1 MTTNMQTIKI
11 QCPAKINLNLKV
23 TGKLEGGYH
32 SIESVMQTINLF
44 DNLTI
49 SVEDFDKTEII
60 LSGNSSEIPYDE
72 SNLAYKA
79 AKLYLDNYKIGN
91 KKINIYIEKN
101 IPIAAGLAGGSTDAA
116 GVLYGLGRIFSD
128 KPPLPIPPPRGG
140 RGKEPSLEFVNSKKF
155 MSSSNTG
162 ESFIDFLCSQLG
174 SDLNVC
180 LHGGR
185 ILAQGRGEITTPLEF
200 EEFNVSLIKPINLG
214 ISAKE
219 AYTKFSRK
227 NNVPPAALCA
237 TSPLQ
242 GAESRMSFVND
253 LEWAIIDDYSQL
265 QYIKQKYPKSI
276 MTGSG
281 STYFMIDGEFEH
293 EDGYWV
299 KNGLKS
305 IDYGV
310 KEA

>member
-1 MTTNMQTIKI
+1 MQTIKI

-32 SIESVMQTINLF
+32 SIESIMQTIDLF
-44 DNLTI
+44 DYITI
-49 SVEDFDKTEII
+49 NVENSDKTEII

-72 SNLAYKA
+72 HNLAYKA
-79 AKLYLDNYKIGN
+79 AKLYIDNFKIEN
-91 KKINIYIEKN
+91 KKIDIYIEKN

-116 GVLYGLGRIFSD
+116 GVLYGLNKIFRNSESFGIKSSD
-128 KPPLPIPPPRGG
+128 KTTIR
-140 RGKEPSLEFVNSKKF
+140 RYFANAQYD
-155 MSSSNTG
+155 NTYL
-162 ESFIDFLCSQLG
+162 DTLCSQLG

-200 EEFNVSLIKPINLG
+200 EEFNVSLIKPLNLG
-214 ISAKE
+214 VSAKE

-227 NNVPPAALCA
+227 NNIPPTALCA

-242 GAESRMSFVND
+242 GAESRMNFVND
-253 LEWAIIDDYSQL
+253 LEWAIIDDYPQL
-265 QYIKQKYPKSI
+265 QYIKQKYPKSV

-281 STYFMIDGEFEH
+281 STYFVIEGEFEQ
-293 EDGYWV
+293 EKGYWI

-305 IDYGV
+305 IDFGV
-310 KEA
+310 KEV